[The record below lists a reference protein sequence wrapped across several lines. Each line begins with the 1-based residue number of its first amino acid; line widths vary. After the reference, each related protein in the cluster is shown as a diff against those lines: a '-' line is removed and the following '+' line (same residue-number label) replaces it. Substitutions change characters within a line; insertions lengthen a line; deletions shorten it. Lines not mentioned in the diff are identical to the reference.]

1 MSSASTLM
9 AIKVLSIIVFGA
21 AFFWWQMR
29 DLAQEKKRA
38 AERETTRADEAS

>member
-1 MSSASTLM
+1 MSSVSALM

-21 AFFWWQMR
+21 AFYWWQMR

-38 AERETTRADEAS
+38 EKRQITASDEAH

>member
-1 MSSASTLM
+1 MSSISALM

-21 AFFWWQMR
+21 VFFWWQMR

-38 AERETTRADEAS
+38 SERDVAKADTAS